1 MDLFTFG
8 LIAVT
13 VLLMLI
19 YHWYLRSLK
28 QYPPSPSTP
37 LPIVGHLFALSSDQ
51 RSQFKKWH
59 QQCGDIFSLHMGPK
73 MMVILNGY
81 DLIKETLMKRGED
94 FSDRPFNVGDFVSE
108 MPGLGVV
115 CSSGH
120 VWKEQRS
127 VSLHILRDF
136 GLGRNIL
143 AERIQEEVSHYL
155 RLLASYNGKPT
166 DIKIMT
172 STSTANIMSS
182 ILFGHRFEYT
192 DVSFQKLITY
202 MNELLVEF
210 STSGVVNF
218 IPMLRHLPGN
228 LFGLKQ
234 MEKKID
240 KLYELF
246 QVFIDQTCVGGN
258 SSANFI
264 SQYKEEQKKRAE
276 NGETTMNDKNLKK
289 IIFDLFFAGTETTST
304 TVYFFVL
311 YMLNHPNV
319 QNKIFDEINEHFG
332 TDQSPTIQDRSK
344 LTYLNAAILETQ
356 RLASLVPLAFPHTC
370 PRDVTVRGYTIP
382 KGSFIMP
389 NLDSALYDEKIWGH
403 DAMSFRPERFLH
415 QDGPIKN
422 YDELVPFSVGR
433 RACLGE
439 SMAKTELF
447 LYLANMIQ
455 KFEFLPVDPDHPPPM
470 KYIVGVTVSPVPYE
484 VRIVSRAH

>member
-28 QYPPSPSTP
+28 QYPPCPSTP
-37 LPIVGHLFALSSDQ
+37 QPIVGHLFKISTDQ

-59 QQCGDIFSLHMGPK
+59 EQCGDIFSVYMGPK
-73 MMVILNGY
+73 MMVIINGY

-94 FSDRPFNVGDFVSE
+94 FSDRPFNVLDIITKQ
-108 MPGLGVV
+108 PGVGIGG
-115 CSSGH
+115 SSGH
-120 VWKEQRS
+120 VWKEQRA
-127 VSLHILRDF
+127 VSLHILRNF
-136 GLGRNIL
+136 GFGGNIL

-155 RLLASYNGKPT
+155 RHLASYNGKPT
-166 DIKIMT
+166 DIRIMT
-172 STSTANIMSS
+172 STSTANIISS

-192 DVSFQKLITY
+192 DVSFQKLVTY
-202 MNELLVEF
+202 VIEFGRDF
-210 STSGVVNF
+210 STAGIVNF
-218 IPMLRHLPGN
+218 IPMLSHMPGD

-234 MEKKID
+234 MEKKME

-246 QVFIDQTCVGGN
+246 QVFIDQTCLGGD

-276 NGETTMNDKNLKK
+276 NGETTMDDKNLKK
-289 IIFDLFFAGTETTST
+289 IILDCL
-304 TVYFFVL
+304 
-311 YMLNHPNV
+311 P
-319 QNKIFDEINEHFG
+319 QNKIFDEINEHIG

-389 NLDSALYDEKIWGH
+389 NLDSVLHDEKIWGH
-403 DAMSFRPERFLH
+403 DVMSFRPERFIDH
-415 QDGPIKN
+415 DGQLKN
-422 YDELVPFSVGR
+422 YDELIPFSVGR

-439 SMAKTELF
+439 SMAQTELF
-447 LYLANMIQ
+447 LYLANMVQ
-455 KFEFLPVDPDHPPPM
+455 KFEFLPVDPDKPPSV
-470 KYIVGVTVSPVPYE
+470 KYTVGLLVTPGAYE
-484 VRIVSRAH
+484 VKIVSRAR